1 MALFSKKPDPISA
14 HERALK
20 AEIAALEN
28 QIKRLATGI
37 EQAKSQPRLRSTALP
52 HSPSVPVG
60 GNVNDLV
67 EVDHRLTPTTGE
79 NDSSPAQY
87 NDLGIR
93 KYDLGA
99 AIRRLINHF
108 RGHPPANPKLVSLL
122 AAGNIQGLRPLRYE
136 KRVARNRF
144 IGLVTL
150 LVFVLWGIIAMFYR
164 NR

>member
-1 MALFSKKPDPISA
+1 MALFSKKSDPISA

-20 AEIAALEN
+20 AEIAALES

-37 EQAKSQPRLRSTALP
+37 EQAKSQPRLRSTAMP
-52 HSPSVPVG
+52 HNPASPIGV
-60 GNVNDLV
+60 NANDLV
-67 EVDHRLTPTTGE
+67 EVDHHMTASAGDLP
-79 NDSSPAQY
+79 SSPGHY
-87 NDLGIR
+87 NDLGVR

-99 AIRRLINHF
+99 PIRRLISHV
-108 RGHPPANPKLVSLL
+108 RGQPPANPKLVSLL

-150 LVFVLWGIIAMFYR
+150 LVVVLWGIIAMFYR

>member
-1 MALFSKKPDPISA
+1 MALFSKKSDPISA

-20 AEIAALEN
+20 AEIAALEG

-37 EQAKSQPRLRSTALP
+37 EHAKSQPRLRSTALP
-52 HSPSVPVG
+52 HSSAVPSGSNP
-60 GNVNDLV
+60 NDLV
-67 EVDHRLTPTTGE
+67 EVDRHVASPTGDH
-79 NDSSPAQY
+79 DSSPAQY

-99 AIRRLINHF
+99 AVRRLISHF
-108 RGHPPANPKLVSLL
+108 RGQPPANPKLVSLL